1 MLNFNNLTDIKEGWL
16 PDNLPE
22 KNIDEKKEEKVK
34 CTDPLLKRKRG
45 RPKKVDIFKNE
56 ISKDDEIQIILQE
69 RDTLLQTD
77 IIVEEDMHYDFC
89 GICEGEGKLICCET
103 CSSAYHF
110 ECLGYDKVIVSL

>member
-1 MLNFNNLTDIKEGWL
+1 MLNFNNLNDINEGWL

-22 KNIDEKKEEKVK
+22 KNFDEKKEEKVK

-56 ISKDDEIQIILQE
+56 ISKDDDLQIILQE

-77 IIVEEDMHYDFC
+77 VIVEEDMHYDFC

-110 ECLGYDKVIVSL
+110 ECLGYDKVIIIL